1 MAHANTTLALGIP
14 IPSTDPVFLG
24 IVAIHLLFGLAAVTS
39 GAVAMLSRK
48 GRGKHARYGT
58 LYFWSLC
65 GVFGTLS
72 TLSFLR
78 WAENCHLFIIGVAA
92 IASAYLGRTAA
103 RRSWRQW
110 PRIHLTGMGI
120 SYIALLTGFYVD
132 NGKNLP
138 LWRALPPI
146 AYWLLPG
153 AIGVPLILYALY
165 RHSVVQA
172 FDRAGRAPPSN
183 PGGPK

>member
-24 IVAIHLLFGLAAVTS
+24 VVAIHLLFGLAAITS

-48 GRGKHARYGT
+48 GRGRHARYGA

-72 TLSFLR
+72 ALSFLR
-78 WAENCHLFIIGVAA
+78 WAENSPLFIIGVVA
-92 IASAYLGRTAA
+92 IASAYLGRSAA
-103 RRSWRQW
+103 RQRWRQW
-110 PRIHLTGMGI
+110 PRLHLVGMGL

-153 AIGVPLILYALY
+153 AIGVPLILNALY
-165 RHSVVQA
+165 RHPFIRA
-172 FDRAGRAPPSN
+172 FHQSRRTRTSN
-183 PGGPK
+183 FG

>member
-1 MAHANTTLALGIP
+1 MAHESITIALGIP
-14 IPSTDPVFLG
+14 RPSTDPVFLA
-24 IVAIHLLFGLAAVTS
+24 IVGIHLLFGLTAVIS

-48 GRGKHARYGT
+48 GRGRHARYGT

-72 TLSFLR
+72 ALSLLR
-78 WAENCHLFIIGVAA
+78 WAENYPLFIIGVVAF
-92 IASAYLGRTAA
+92 ASAYFGRTAA
-103 RRSWRQW
+103 RRRWRQW
-110 PRIHLTGMGI
+110 PRLHLVGMGA

-153 AIGVPLILYALY
+153 AIGVQLILYALY
-165 RHSVVQA
+165 RHPFIQA
-172 FDRAGRAPPSN
+172 FDRSQSAPSSSSD
-183 PGGPK
+183 

>member
-1 MAHANTTLALGIP
+1 MVLENATIAFGIP
-14 IPSTDPVFLG
+14 LPSGDPVFLA
-24 IVAIHLLFGLAAVTS
+24 IVGIHLLFGVAAVTS
-39 GAVAMLSRK
+39 GGVAMLSRK
-48 GRGKHARYGT
+48 GRGRHSNYGAI
-58 LYFWSLC
+58 YFWSLC
-65 GVFGTLS
+65 GAFVTLS
-72 TLSFLR
+72 ALSFLR
-78 WAENCHLFIIGVAA
+78 WSQNYPLFIIGA
-92 IASAYLGRTAA
+92 IAFASAYFGRAAA
-103 RRSWRQW
+103 RRRWRQW

-165 RHSVVQA
+165 RHPVVKA
-172 FDRAGRAPPSN
+172 FDRSEGAAPSN
-183 PGGPK
+183 